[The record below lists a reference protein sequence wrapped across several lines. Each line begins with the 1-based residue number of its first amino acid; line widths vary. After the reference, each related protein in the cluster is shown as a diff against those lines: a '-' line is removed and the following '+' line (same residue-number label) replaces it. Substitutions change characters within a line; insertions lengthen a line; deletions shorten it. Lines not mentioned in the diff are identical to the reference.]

1 MSQMVIVFAIFIIF
15 MILTMSGKFT
25 VASSAMFCA
34 ISLFCTGVLSFSEA
48 FAGFANSS
56 VIMMA
61 SMFIVAA
68 GLSKTSLLSKIS
80 MGVIKP
86 GASDT
91 AIMAGLALMVIILGC
106 FVNGVATCTIMLP
119 IVQTVCKDHKRPVSK
134 FIQPV
139 CALAIVWAGL
149 VPLGGNAGS
158 YLGTNTIIEE
168 LGGVGTMT
176 YFSTMICKLPV
187 GIALALYAIFFG
199 HKFAPD
205 NGLDFEVNQV
215 DVEKAKN
222 LQKGSQLSP
231 MKEKIATLIFVG
243 VVAGIVFCALTK
255 NDVTKPTCV
264 GALLMVMCGI
274 VGPKEVPGKI
284 QLPILLIFAGT
295 LPLATALA
303 KTGGD
308 VAIANA
314 IKSLLGGAS
323 SPFIIGGLIFVI
335 CAVLTQFM
343 SNSAVGSA
351 FKTLAILLAVQCGF
365 DAQIG
370 FFASSMGSNN
380 CFCTPMASPTQTI
393 AFGAGKYTMKQ
404 FLLCGLPYAIIYL
417 VVYLAWVPFICMR

>member
-1 MSQMVIVFAIFIIF
+1 MGPMITTFVIFFVFLAMTI
-15 MILTMSGKFT
+15 SGKFT

-34 ISLFCTGVLSFSEA
+34 VALYATGVLEFAEA

-80 MGVIKP
+80 MGVIRP

-91 AIMAGLALMVIILGC
+91 AIMAGFTLMIILLGS

-119 IVQTVCKDHKRPVSK
+119 IVQTVCHDHKRPLSK

-139 CALAIVWAGL
+139 CALSIVWAGL
-149 VPLGGNAGS
+149 FPLGGNSGG
-158 YLGTNTIIEE
+158 YLGTNSIIEA

-187 GIALALYAIFFG
+187 GIALSLFAIFFG
-199 HKFAPD
+199 HKITPD
-205 NGLDFEVNQV
+205 NGLSEVSGTAL
-215 DVEKAKN
+215 EKAKS
-222 LQKGSQLSP
+222 LQKSSELSKT
-231 MKEKIATLIFVG
+231 KEIITAAIFVC
-243 VVAGIVFCALTK
+243 VILGIVVCALTK
-255 NDVTKPTCV
+255 NDVAKPACV
-264 GALLMVMCGI
+264 GALLMVLCGI
-274 VGPKEVPGKI
+274 VKPKEIPGKI
-284 QLPILLIFAGT
+284 QLPILMIFVGT

-308 VAIANA
+308 VVIADA
-314 IKSLLGGAS
+314 LKSLLGGSAS
-323 SPFIIGGLIFVI
+323 PLLIGGVVFSI
-335 CAVLTQFM
+335 CTLLSQFM

-351 FKTLAILLAVQCGF
+351 FKTLSILLAVQCGF

-370 FFASSMGSNN
+370 FFASSMGANN
-380 CFCTPMASPTQTI
+380 CFCTPMASPTQAI
-393 AFGAGKYTMKQ
+393 AYEEGNYNMKQ
-404 FLLCGLPYAIIYL
+404 FFLCGVPYTIIYL
-417 VVYLAWVPFICMR
+417 VVYLAWVPFICSR

>member
-1 MSQMVIVFAIFIIF
+1 MSQMAIVFGIFIIF

-34 ISLFCTGVLSFSEA
+34 IALYVTGVLNFSEA

-61 SMFIVAA
+61 TMFIVAA

-80 MGVIKP
+80 MGVIRP

-91 AIMAGLALMVIILGC
+91 VIMAGFTSMVILLGS
-106 FVNGVATCTIMLP
+106 FVNGVAVCTIMLP
-119 IVQTVCKDHKRPVSK
+119 IVQTVCRDHKRPISK

-149 VPLGGNAGS
+149 FPLGGNSGS

-168 LGGVGTMT
+168 LGGIGTMT
-176 YFSTMICKLPV
+176 FFSTMICKLPV
-187 GIALALYAIFFG
+187 GIALALYAIFIG
-199 HKFAPD
+199 HKVAPD
-205 NGLDFEVNQV
+205 NGLADV
-215 DVEKAKN
+215 DTVAVEKAKN
-222 LQKGSQLSP
+222 LQKGSALSP
-231 MKEKIATLIFVG
+231 IKEKIATVVFTG
-243 VVAGIVFCALTK
+243 VIIGIVACALTG

-274 VGPKEVPGKI
+274 VKPKEVPGVI
-284 QLPILLIFAGT
+284 QLPILLIFVGT

-314 IKSLLGGAS
+314 VKTMLGGTT
-323 SPFIIGGLIFVI
+323 SPIVIGGLIFVI

-365 DAQIG
+365 DARVG

-393 AFGAGKYTMKQ
+393 AYGEGKYTMKQ
-404 FLLCGLPYAIIYL
+404 FLLCGLPYTIIYL
-417 VVYLAWVPFICMR
+417 AVYLVWVPFICTR